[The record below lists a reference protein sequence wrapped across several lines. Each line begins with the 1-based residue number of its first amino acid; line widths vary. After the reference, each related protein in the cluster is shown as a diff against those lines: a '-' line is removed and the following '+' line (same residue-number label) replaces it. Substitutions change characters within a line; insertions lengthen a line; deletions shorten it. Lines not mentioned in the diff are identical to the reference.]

1 MLDWLKHLLKK
12 EELPPAVQKPVIITI
27 HGYGRRRR
35 NEFDNF
41 AAWGKQDSFDIIQF
55 DMYDLFDEQDHDW
68 MQWVSRA
75 KEVVDSYRDSG
86 RDIYLAGFSM
96 GGVIASYLAVVCP
109 VKRLLLLAPA
119 FSYMNVDIITGVLT
133 KSASSLMGNE
143 KKEEIQ
149 LPRAFY
155 GAFTELVKN
164 LRKYIGFV
172 ECPVFIIH
180 GNADEVISVKSSLWA
195 YNKIPHCRKKLILL
209 HDGHHRLLMDPEV
222 SWTCYQNM
230 KLFFEGVLLPD
241 NEPVMAEDIM
251 GALLEEKKRREREKQ
266 SQEPALNPLRVQT
279 DESQHTDSC
288 QTDAGAKI

>member
-12 EELPPAVQKPVIITI
+12 EELPSAVQKPVIITI
-27 HGYGRRRR
+27 HGYGRRRKH
-35 NEFDNF
+35 EFDNF
-41 AAWGKQDSFDIIQF
+41 AAWGKQDGFDIVQF

-119 FSYMNVDIITGVLT
+119 FSYMNVDMITGVLT

-164 LRKYIGFV
+164 LKKYIGFV
-172 ECPVFIIH
+172 ECPVFMIH
-180 GNADEVISVKSSLWA
+180 GDMDEVISVKSSLWA
-195 YNKIPHCRKKLILL
+195 YNT
-209 HDGHHRLLMDPEV
+209 V
-222 SWTCYQNM
+222 SYTH
-230 KLFFEGVLLPD
+230 LTLPTICS
-241 NEPVMAEDIM
+241 V
-251 GALLEEKKRREREKQ
+251 
-266 SQEPALNPLRVQT
+266 
-279 DESQHTDSC
+279 
-288 QTDAGAKI
+288 

>member
-41 AAWGKQDSFDIIQF
+41 AAWGKQDGFDIIQF

-155 GAFTELVKN
+155 GAFTELVK
-164 LRKYIGFV
+164 
-172 ECPVFIIH
+172 
-180 GNADEVISVKSSLWA
+180 
-195 YNKIPHCRKKLILL
+195 
-209 HDGHHRLLMDPEV
+209 
-222 SWTCYQNM
+222 T
-230 KLFFEGVLLPD
+230 
-241 NEPVMAEDIM
+241 
-251 GALLEEKKRREREKQ
+251 
-266 SQEPALNPLRVQT
+266 
-279 DESQHTDSC
+279 
-288 QTDAGAKI
+288 

>member
-1 MLDWLKHLLKK
+1 MISSVARFFTDIPHIDFFYYTSKSVEWEKNYGIIETERVRNMLDWLKHLLKK

-35 NEFDNF
+35 NE
-41 AAWGKQDSFDIIQF
+41 
-55 DMYDLFDEQDHDW
+55 FDEQDHDW

-164 LRKYIGFV
+164 LKKYIGFV

-180 GNADEVISVKSSLWA
+180 TAAKS
-195 YNKIPHCRKKLILL
+195 
-209 HDGHHRLLMDPEV
+209 
-222 SWTCYQNM
+222 
-230 KLFFEGVLLPD
+230 
-241 NEPVMAEDIM
+241 
-251 GALLEEKKRREREKQ
+251 
-266 SQEPALNPLRVQT
+266 
-279 DESQHTDSC
+279 
-288 QTDAGAKI
+288 

>member
-1 MLDWLKHLLKK
+1 MTMLDWLKHLLKK
-12 EELPPAVQKPVIITI
+12 EELPASEPKPVIITI

-41 AAWGKQDSFDIIQF
+41 ASWGSQDGFDIVQF
-55 DMYDLFDEQDHDW
+55 DMYDLFDEHDHDW
-68 MQWVSRA
+68 MTWVSRA
-75 KEVVDSYRDSG
+75 KEVVDSYKDSG

-119 FSYMNVDIITGVLT
+119 FSYMNVDIITGVIS

-164 LRKYIGFV
+164 LKKYIGFV
-172 ECPVFIIH
+172 ECPVCMIH
-180 GNADEVISVKSSLWA
+180 GDMDEVISVKSSLWA
-195 YNKIPHCRKKLILL
+195 YNKIPHDRKKLLLL
-209 HDGHHRLLMDPEV
+209 HEGHHRLLMDEGV
-222 SWTCYQNM
+222 SWMCYQNM
-230 KLFFEGVLLPD
+230 KLFFDGVLLPD
-241 NEPVMAEDIM
+241 ITPVMAGDIM
-251 GALLEEKKRREREKQ
+251 PALLEEKKRRECVKQ
-266 SQEPALNPLRVQT
+266 EQEAAIQ
-279 DESQHTDSC
+279 DEERRITE
-288 QTDAGAKI
+288 

>member
-1 MLDWLKHLLKK
+1 MISSVARFFTDIPHIDFFYYTSKSVEWEKNYGIIETERVRNMLDWLKHLLKK

-41 AAWGKQDSFDIIQF
+41 AAWGKQDGFDIIQF

-119 FSYMNVDIITGVLT
+119 FSYMNVDIIL
-133 KSASSLMGNE
+133 SL
-143 KKEEIQ
+143 
-149 LPRAFY
+149 
-155 GAFTELVKN
+155 
-164 LRKYIGFV
+164 
-172 ECPVFIIH
+172 IH
-180 GNADEVISVKSSLWA
+180 I
-195 YNKIPHCRKKLILL
+195 
-209 HDGHHRLLMDPEV
+209 
-222 SWTCYQNM
+222 
-230 KLFFEGVLLPD
+230 
-241 NEPVMAEDIM
+241 
-251 GALLEEKKRREREKQ
+251 
-266 SQEPALNPLRVQT
+266 
-279 DESQHTDSC
+279 
-288 QTDAGAKI
+288 

>member
-1 MLDWLKHLLKK
+1 
-12 EELPPAVQKPVIITI
+12 
-27 HGYGRRRR
+27 
-35 NEFDNF
+35 
-41 AAWGKQDSFDIIQF
+41 
-55 DMYDLFDEQDHDW
+55 

-164 LRKYIGFV
+164 LKKYIGFV

-195 YNKIPHCRKKLILL
+195 YNKIPHSRKKLILL

-251 GALLEEKKRREREKQ
+251 GALLEEKAESVKAITGVGVELCRRLMNRSIPIAVKQMPVRKYSFLHGFHQQTLHDIHFITIPKRF
-266 SQEPALNPLRVQT
+266 PLR
-279 DESQHTDSC
+279 
-288 QTDAGAKI
+288 K

>member
-1 MLDWLKHLLKK
+1 MCIRDR
-12 EELPPAVQKPVIITI
+12 IITI

-41 AAWGKQDSFDIIQF
+41 AAWGKQDGFDIIQF

-164 LRKYIGFV
+164 LKKYIGFV
-172 ECPVFIIH
+172 ECCLLYTSLSPAFAVPVKT
-180 GNADEVISVKSSLWA
+180 AAS
-195 YNKIPHCRKKLILL
+195 LL
-209 HDGHHRLLMDPEV
+209 HSALPHNNPERTAVQCPNRISSPNPVIV
-222 SWTCYQNM
+222 S
-230 KLFFEGVLLPD
+230 
-241 NEPVMAEDIM
+241 
-251 GALLEEKKRREREKQ
+251 
-266 SQEPALNPLRVQT
+266 
-279 DESQHTDSC
+279 
-288 QTDAGAKI
+288 